1 MSNSEREK
9 KIIQDPYHP
18 RRHRRCRY
26 HCWNRK
32 KRFIFSFCIPCI
44 DSNTLFFL
52 KIKTLWAE
60 LTQTGGY
67 CLRHIRL
74 KTERCTVSLFHPFMC
89 SDVGI
94 ERWRSLTFSLLVP
107 ADEFV
112 VVQVADDVQDV
123 TGLHCQILPTAFL
136 ITDYGR
142 LIQNLYLAVELQK
155 LQQLLT
161 TES

>member
-1 MSNSEREK
+1 
-9 KIIQDPYHP
+9 
-18 RRHRRCRY
+18 
-26 HCWNRK
+26 
-32 KRFIFSFCIPCI
+32 
-44 DSNTLFFL
+44 
-52 KIKTLWAE
+52 
-60 LTQTGGY
+60 
-67 CLRHIRL
+67 
-74 KTERCTVSLFHPFMC
+74 MC